1 MTIKD
6 IAAES
11 GYSLGTVSR
20 VLNSHPGVSQKARDR
35 VMAVVRKHRF
45 QLNNNAKHLKQTES
59 LSIAIVVKGTKNMLF
74 ASIVEIL
81 QELISKA
88 GYCCLIYYTDELSN
102 EINFARQVI
111 RERQPKGILFLGSN
125 QTFFED
131 GFSYIDIPC
140 VIVTNSA
147 RELHFPKLSSVCIDD
162 VLAAETAVRH
172 LIGLGHRS
180 IGVLGG
186 DPDRSGAARVRFEG
200 VKSAFYAE
208 GIDFDPSTQY
218 EISTFSMESGYHA
231 MKRLLQSPRK
241 ISAVFAMADVLAIG
255 AMRAIREQGLRVP
268 EDISIIGFD
277 GIELGGYLSPRLSTI
292 KQPVREI
299 ASDSMKALLSCMQG
313 GQPRHIIAP
322 FTLISG
328 ESSQTKERTHTEEI
342 RS

>member
-20 VLNSHPGVSQKARDR
+20 VLNAHPGVSQKARDR
-35 VMAVVRKHRF
+35 VMAVVKKHRF
-45 QLNNNAKHLKQTES
+45 QLNNNAKHLKQAES
-59 LSIAIVVKGTKNMLF
+59 LAITVVVKGTKNMLF

-81 QELISKA
+81 QELISKE
-88 GYCCLIYYTDELSN
+88 GYYCLIYYTDEFSN
-102 EINFARQVI
+102 EIDFARQVI

-147 RELHFPKLSSVCIDD
+147 RDLHFPKLSSVCIDD

-186 DPDRSGAARVRFEG
+186 DPAQSCAARVRFQG
-200 VKSAFYAE
+200 VKSAFQAE

-218 EISTFSMESGYHA
+218 AVSTFSMESGYHA
-231 MKRLLQSPRK
+231 MKRLLQGPRK

-255 AMRAIREQGLRVP
+255 AMRAIRECGLRIP

-277 GIELGGYLSPRLSTI
+277 GIELGGYLSPKLSTI
-292 KQPVREI
+292 RQPVHEI
-299 ASDSMKALLSCMQG
+299 ASGSMKALLHCMRG
-313 GQPRHIIAP
+313 GQPTHIIAP
-322 FTLISG
+322 FTLISR
-328 ESSQTKERTHTEEI
+328 ESSKIISRTDTEEI
-342 RS
+342 RF